1 MATNDDVLGRSMFA
15 ENSANSSPL
24 IPPIMGGA
32 EGTGITSGLEP
43 EQAMNQIAMGVEK
56 VNSGIDMAEDYEGIM
71 NVIRGDNLSMGD
83 RRKELETYVGPTDAK
98 KTPESVITLLQ
109 PTLQSMALAEMNP
122 DMGGM
127 ENMNPMGGM
136 GGMENMNPMGGQPPM
151 G

>member
-98 KTPESVITLLQ
+98 KT
-109 PTLQSMALAEMNP
+109 
-122 DMGGM
+122 
-127 ENMNPMGGM
+127 
-136 GGMENMNPMGGQPPM
+136 
-151 G
+151 